1 MKLMSNFEL
10 RMKLDLASSVEERRE
25 FIISNAMFKG
35 FMHGQDIWVHGQDIW
50 DDDYCLSILT
60 SDGRFTF
67 FNADTEEVAESKI
80 QLIEYMHLIYVHSA
94 WPEFRDSIVS
104 LHMPSGLVEISS
116 CMFESFRR
124 LEDVQL
130 PSNLRAIRKFAFN
143 NCPSLKHVTIPC
155 NVWHIDDTAFLRCR
169 NLQSCLFAGKSISE
183 VEGMDGYPFGI
194 PSNCIICVS

>member
-25 FIISNAMFKG
+25 FIISNAVFKG
-35 FMHGQDIWVHGQDIW
+35 FMRGQDIW
-50 DDDYCLSILT
+50 DDSYCLSILT

-67 FNADTEEVAESKI
+67 FNADTEEVDESEI
-80 QLIEYMHLIYVHSA
+80 QLIEYIHLIYAHSA
-94 WPEFRDSIVS
+94 WHEFRDNIVS

-116 CMFESFRR
+116 CMFESFHR

-130 PSNLRAIRKFAFN
+130 SSSLRAIRKFAFN

-155 NVWHIDDTAFLRCR
+155 NVWRIDDTAFLRCR
-169 NLQSCLFAGKSISE
+169 SLQSCLFAGKSISE
-183 VEGMDGYPFGI
+183 VEGMHGYPFGI
-194 PSNCIICVS
+194 PPDCMICTF